1 MELRHDPNKDT
12 ATTITLEW
20 TPVPGAQGYR
30 FSSSDTVKRSHTWDP
45 MRSSV
50 RFSKG
55 ADWYRVEAL
64 EVIEDGEWPA
74 PEPPPPP
81 PPPATKP
88 LFDGRAKLVDS
99 MRGTTY
105 GQPYGTGAYM
115 NPRIYN
121 EDIATYYEDDISLLA
136 DARFGKV
143 FRVGLNER
151 SRNPGWVGQPA
162 SKPSAEI
169 TERRPIAI
177 GQVDWY
183 AVSLKFQAGWK
194 AGDWGVV
201 VQLGYP
207 TLTSPPLAVAISL
220 KSGVAKVG
228 IDRHA
233 GTVTSGTTGL
243 TNVEARF
250 HDLTDV
256 QGKWLDFLIG
266 VQWDPKANGWVRVET
281 RPEGSGWG
289 VRYEAHD
296 TPTWQQKS
304 GDGPKAT
311 VMDKMGA
318 YQDASHL
325 TGSWENVVLHS
336 GITRWADEA
345 SARASLG

>member
-30 FSSSDTVKRSHTWDP
+30 FSSEKQAKPSHTWDAA
-45 MRSSV
+45 RSTV
-50 RFSKG
+50 KFAKG
-55 ADWYRVEAL
+55 SAWYKVEAL
-64 EVIEDGEWPA
+64 DVVEEGKWPA
-74 PEPPPPP
+74 PE
-81 PPPATKP
+81 PPATKP
-88 LFDGRAKLVDS
+88 LFDGRASLVTS
-99 MRGTTY
+99 MRGCSRDMSFQGEMTP
-105 GQPYGTGAYM
+105 Q
-115 NPRIYN
+115 IY
-121 EDIATYYEDDISLLA
+121 DGDGTYYENDISLVS
-136 DARFGKV
+136 DPRFGKV
-143 FRVGLNER
+143 FKVSLDQA
-151 SRNPGWVGQPA
+151 SRNPFWVGQP
-162 SKPSAEI
+162 STKPSAEI

-233 GTVTSGTTGL
+233 GIVTSGTTGL

-304 GDGPKAT
+304 GDGPKPT